1 MSLIDTV
8 RAALGGRYSI
18 ERELGRGGMGAVYLA
33 RDTKLDRPV
42 ALKVLPSEYASQ
54 PMLRDRF
61 IRETRLAAGFSH
73 PNIVPV
79 YAVEEADDILA
90 YAMGFIEGESLTE
103 RVRRAGPMG
112 ARDIVRLLQDVAYAL
127 AYAHGRGVVHRDIKP
142 DNVMIE
148 RATGRALIMDFG
160 ISRVIAGPMTPN
172 EGLTRIG
179 EVVGTPEYMSPE
191 QATGDQVDGR
201 SDLYSLGLVAHFAA
215 TGRPAVTGD
224 TTGKILARQITEAL
238 APIHNLRPDL
248 PAPLAEAIDRCAA
261 KDPSHR
267 FQRAEALVEA
277 IDLAQLAEPQV
288 PLAIRMFAL
297 EAETLST
304 VVIFVV
310 LLGFFMWRA
319 NARANFNNLDAV
331 LPLLILAG
339 VGLTRVSQTL
349 SEARRLA
356 NDGFSAADIHRG
368 LVAVIDERAERRLEL
383 RNSKSAR
390 RTRRRTVWWTVG
402 LIVGAFAM
410 AAGAL
415 HFRRERQ
422 PGYYTTSLP
431 GVILIFAAAVALGVG
446 LVLALRSPFR
456 MPLKERLL
464 RLIWLGP
471 VGRAIFDLTGRR
483 VRRAVNVPGVVTAPA
498 LRSMSDVPAHRA
510 PASAPA
516 HESDRV
522 AALEQRVAKLEAW
535 QRRESAEPVGD

>member
-8 RAALGGRYSI
+8 RAALGSRYSI

-33 RDTKLDRPV
+33 RDMKLDRPV

-61 IRETRLAAGFSH
+61 VRETRLAAGFSH

-79 YAVEEADDILA
+79 YAVEETDDILA

-160 ISRVIAGPMTPN
+160 ISRVIAGPMTPT

-191 QATGDQVDGR
+191 QATGDDVDGR
-201 SDLYSLGLVAHFAA
+201 SDLYSLGFAA

-224 TTGKILARQITEAL
+224 TTGKILARQITEPL
-238 APIHNLRPDL
+238 APIHDLRPDL

-261 KDPSHR
+261 KNPSHR

-277 IDLAQLAEPQV
+277 IDLAQLAGPQV

-304 VVIFVV
+304 VVIFVAF
-310 LLGFFMWRA
+310 LGFFMWRA
-319 NARANFNNLDAV
+319 NAEANFDNLDAV
-331 LPLLILAG
+331 LPLLLLAG

-383 RNSKSAR
+383 RNSASAR
-390 RTRRRTVWWTVG
+390 RTRRRTAWWTVA

-410 AAGAL
+410 AVGAL
-415 HFRRERQ
+415 RFRREWK
-422 PGYYTTSLP
+422 PGYYATSLP
-431 GVILIFAAAVALGVG
+431 GVVLVFTAAVALGVG

-471 VGRAIFDLTGRR
+471 VGSAVLDLTARGVRR
-483 VRRAVNVPGVVTAPA
+483 VANVPGAAAAPA
-498 LRSMSDVPAHRA
+498 LRSVGDVPARRA
-510 PASAPA
+510 PLSAAA
-516 HESDRV
+516 HEGDRV
-522 AALEQRVAKLEAW
+522 AALEQRVESLEAW
-535 QRRESAEPVGD
+535 QRGESAAAGD